1 MGDSRGC
8 RGGLRRG
15 LRRCRAAPPLPLVV
29 LPPDGVSTLSVC
41 ARPRPA
47 ETAGRGPHRLCPF
60 SAAAAPACADG
71 VVSGGQKPARPL
83 RGSAAPPCALAA
95 PSRAAAAAGGPSGRL
110 PPSHFF
116 WSGGGWLLRGHSAA
130 VAPFAGLAAGSQGRG
145 ACFSGLWPPRRCGG
159 APLRSSPAPRF
170 WPRGGAILFSLRRV
184 WGLRRLRA
192 ALKVY
197 RAARAAQ
204 CGCGVHGF
212 AMNPCVSLHVATAP
226 YYREARVT
234 FAWRRTACRMRHCC
248 ARRIDETGGKRKLGC
263 TSIRWAERQ
272 RIIEAEANR
281 IVKPMAASVSN
292 AATQAL
298 SLRRHESCSSS
309 RLPIKAFLL
318 GVKGGYSLSVEREY
332 PP

>member
-1 MGDSRGC
+1 MGGAVAAC
-8 RGGLRRG
+8 
-15 LRRCRAAPPLPLVV
+15 APPLPLVV

-116 WSGGGWLLRGHSAA
+116 GVVAVGSSGATPPPSPRSPVLLRATKVG
-130 VAPFAGLAAGSQGRG
+130 G
-145 ACFSGLWPPRRCGG
+145 ACPSGLWPPRRCGG

-192 ALKVY
+192 ALEVY
-197 RAARAAQ
+197 RAARAAES
-204 CGCGVHGF
+204 GAV
-212 AMNPCVSLHVATAP
+212 
-226 YYREARVT
+226 Y
-234 FAWRRTACRMRHCC
+234 
-248 ARRIDETGGKRKLGC
+248 
-263 TSIRWAERQ
+263 
-272 RIIEAEANR
+272 
-281 IVKPMAASVSN
+281 MAS
-292 AATQAL
+292 
-298 SLRRHESCSSS
+298 
-309 RLPIKAFLL
+309 P
-318 GVKGGYSLSVEREY
+318 
-332 PP
+332 

>member
-1 MGDSRGC
+1 MGAWGILAAAVGGSVAACAAAVPPPRC
-8 RGGLRRG
+8 RSLCCRLMASALFGM
-15 LRRCRAAPPLPLVV
+15 RAAPSRRNGGPWPSSALPLNR
-29 LPPDGVSTLSVC
+29 
-41 ARPRPA
+41 ARRPR
-47 ETAGRGPHRLCPF
+47 F
-60 SAAAAPACADG
+60 ADG
-71 VVSGGQKPARPL
+71 GVRWGQKPARPL

-159 APLRSSPAPRF
+159 APLRSGPAPRF

-204 CGCGVHGF
+204 CGCGVHGV
-212 AMNPCVSLHVATAP
+212 AMNLL
-226 YYREARVT
+226 RVGPD
-234 FAWRRTACRMRHCC
+234 C
-248 ARRIDETGGKRKLGC
+248 
-263 TSIRWAERQ
+263 
-272 RIIEAEANR
+272 NR
-281 IVKPMAASVSN
+281 
-292 AATQAL
+292 AL
-298 SLRRHESCSSS
+298 
-309 RLPIKAFLL
+309 
-318 GVKGGYSLSVEREY
+318 LS
-332 PP
+332 